1 MKLKCLV
8 IDDEP
13 IARQGL
19 QEYIGEIDF
28 LSLVGS
34 CENAIKAAQLLN
46 EQKID
51 LIYLDIHMPKVSGIE
66 FLKTLRTPPMVILT
80 TAFPDYAIEGYS
92 LDVIDYLVKPVTF
105 ERFLKATQK
114 AFEVA
119 ALKRIAT
126 GQRNQMQEYFF
137 VKADGKYEKINFSD
151 ILYVE
156 ALQNYVVIHTRE
168 KKLITYVTLSGIEGQ
183 LPEELFI
190 KVHKSFIIS
199 IPHIRSIDGSEILI
213 GTARIPI
220 SRNLKENVV
229 ARIIGNNL
237 FKR

>member
-1 MKLKCLV
+1 MNLKCLV

-13 IARQGL
+13 VARQGL
-19 QEYIGEIDF
+19 QEYIEEIDF

-34 CENAIKAAQLLN
+34 CENAIKAAQVLN
-46 EQKID
+46 EQTVD
-51 LIYLDIHMPKVSGIE
+51 LIYLDIYMPKVSGIE

-80 TAFPDYAIEGYS
+80 TAFSGYAIEGYS
-92 LDVIDYLVKPVTF
+92 LDVVDYLMKPITF

-114 AFEVA
+114 AFELA
-119 ALKRIAT
+119 ELKRLAS
-126 GQRNQMQEYFF
+126 GQRNQSQEYFF
-137 VKADGKYEKINFSD
+137 VKADGRYEKINFSD

-156 ALQNYVVIHTRE
+156 ALQNYVVINTRE
-168 KKLITYVTLSGIEGQ
+168 RKLITYVTLTGIEGQ
-183 LPEELFI
+183 LPKEQFI
-190 KVHKSFIIS
+190 RVHKSFIIS
-199 IPHIRSIDGSEILI
+199 IAHIKSIDGSEILI
-213 GTARIPI
+213 GGARIPI